1 MATANWWQGLDQ
13 QPPAG
18 FGYPS
23 WLGQYDQQPM
33 DDAFAQFQQM
43 LGGPD
48 AFAQFQRAKA
58 GAQQMTDPLDP
69 NGQKMPDAFKPPL
82 IGESLQPGVPN
93 QVIPSGGAQT
103 ATTGATGGGA
113 PRVGTSGASAAPSGG
128 YSTAGRTGATYDT
141 FLAANPGFDP
151 WTNLDQYAG
160 AGAGNDP
167 ILAQAF
173 GWTNEWAR
181 HNGYSD
187 GSNIPLAQRQRI
199 FLANV
204 ERARQQWSDNAND
217 PGARRNITWEQ
228 SAASRIPNQ
237 GWSYTGP
244 YTAGANPAPQAP
256 QAAAPAAQ
264 QQTGGNTVSGLTGSG
279 GGSGGSG
286 PLPQALGG
294 GTNQGTSHQG
304 GPFGAIPD
312 FDPTY
317 AFQAAANSPSV
328 AAGYIRAQ
336 KGQTGR
342 SLSRMS
348 QFRDNLYGKA
358 LQAYLALAG
367 LGGNAGGG
375 QGITDFISTL
385 NGGGGGGSIMDL
397 INRQAGTVAGQGFG
411 GMDDATIEEALR
423 AATALSS
430 LNLGSV
436 AGSGLSDQLDS
447 LLYDQ
452 QMKGIL
458 SSGNDQSNLGAQ
470 FGGSPYQRALAAY
483 TGMQGR

>member
-58 GAQQMTDPLDP
+58 GAQQMADPLDP

-103 ATTGATGGGA
+103 
-113 PRVGTSGASAAPSGG
+113 PSGG

-181 HNGYSD
+181 NNGYSD

-217 PGARRNITWEQ
+217 AGARRGVTWEQ
-228 SAASRIPNQ
+228 SQASRIPNQ

-244 YTAGANPAPQAP
+244 YTGGANPAPQAP
-256 QAAAPAAQ
+256 QTAAPAAQ

-279 GGSGGSG
+279 GGSGQ
-286 PLPQALGG
+286 PTIPQALGG
-294 GTNQGTSHQG
+294 GTNVGTSHQG

-312 FDPTY
+312 FDPTF

-336 KGQTGR
+336 QGQTGR

-348 QFRDNLYGKA
+348 SFRDNLYGKA

-375 QGITDFISTL
+375 QGIQDFISTL
-385 NGGGGGGSIMDL
+385 NGGGDIMSL
-397 INRQAGTVAGQGFG
+397 INPQAGRVAGLNMA
-411 GMDDATIEEALR
+411 GMSDPTIEEALR

-436 AGSGLSDQLDS
+436 AGSGLSDQLDD
-447 LLYDQ
+447 LLYNQ

-458 SSGNDQSNLGAQ
+458 SSGNDQSNLGGQ
-470 FGGSPYQRALAAY
+470 FAGSPYQRALAAY